1 MRTLLLILLLAFLP
15 LSGSQAAT
23 VDIYVGEAVVESND
37 AGVRRRALPIALK
50 NVLQKFSGLRSF
62 EDYPQ
67 VGPALGIASSI
78 LVSFYYRNVPVVL
91 ADGSEADELRLVAQ
105 FSREKIDEMVRSLQ
119 LPLWP
124 AERDPMDLWV
134 VVDDGLDRRIM
145 PVQFAYVWES
155 MTNAAALR
163 GLPVNWPSPDEE
175 GLFAVD
181 AQLLWGGYTEDV
193 GLLPGKSVM
202 IAAARREGL
211 EWSVRSNLAYNEDN
225 WTWRVQDLDLQGALT
240 ESLQQAIDFIAVA
253 NTIAASDLGI
263 WNQQLWVAGVNNAAE
278 YETCLGYLQKLSIVD
293 RVSVVSAQS
302 GQVRFNLELNAAPQ
316 YLEDALADGDV
327 LERNEDED
335 SYLFTP

>member
-1 MRTLLLILLLAFLP
+1 
-15 LSGSQAAT
+15 
-23 VDIYVGEAVVESND
+23 
-37 AGVRRRALPIALK
+37 
-50 NVLQKFSGLRSF
+50 
-62 EDYPQ
+62 
-67 VGPALGIASSI
+67 
-78 LVSFYYRNVPVVL
+78 
-91 ADGSEADELRLVAQ
+91 
-105 FSREKIDEMVRSLQ
+105 
-119 LPLWP
+119 
-124 AERDPMDLWV
+124 
-134 VVDDGLDRRIM
+134 
-145 PVQFAYVWES
+145 
-155 MTNAAALR
+155 
-163 GLPVNWPSPDEE
+163 
-175 GLFAVD
+175 
-181 AQLLWGGYTEDV
+181 LLWGGYTEDV

-263 WNQQLWVAGVNNAAE
+263 WNQQLLVAGVNNAAE

-316 YLEDALADGDV
+316 HLEDALADGDV